1 MRDCYDIMQF
11 LEYLLHDTSANMWS
25 DVQRLMAINA
35 AYEQVCNRVIEAH
48 ENWFYKVA
56 TITKGTVS
64 RNATPFDFP
73 AAPATVSKILLI
85 TDTNGDPV
93 NPIILQTKERGYL
106 LGASRDTDRVVD
118 IGYWLD
124 HDKIWINSNSW
135 TGSLYM
141 YYIRKPAR
149 MQYGTAE
156 AGAATTMTLDA
167 DTRPEIVDDYYNDLP
182 FTIREGT
189 GAGEEATASDY
200 VGSTRVLT
208 IDFASTPS
216 TDSVYS
222 SVSELPDGHNE
233 IVAIGAAIR
242 ALMYDVAQ
250 MPKLQELKGWYS
262 KLEFDLL
269 DYLANRQQQVSRS
282 VHMSNVD

>member
-25 DVQRLMAINA
+25 DVKRLMAINA
-35 AYEQVCNRVIEAH
+35 AYEQICNRVIEAH
-48 ENWFYKVA
+48 EQWFYKTA
-56 TITKGTVS
+56 TLTAGTTS
-64 RNATPFDFP
+64 FDATPFDFP
-73 AAPATVSKILLI
+73 SAPAGLNKILLV
-85 TDTNGDPV
+85 TDSNGDP
-93 NPIILQTKERGYL
+93 LQPMALQQKEYGYAP
-106 LGASRDTDRVVD
+106 GASTDRVRSVN

-124 HDKIWINSNSW
+124 HDKLWVNSDSW
-135 TGSLYM
+135 TSDLRL

-156 AGAATTMTLDA
+156 AGTDTSMTLDA
-167 DTRPEIVDDYYNDLP
+167 DTRPEIVDDYYNDVA

-189 GAGEEATASDY
+189 GAGLEATASDY

-233 IVAIGAAIR
+233 IVAFGAAIR

-250 MPKLQELKGWYS
+250 QPKLQEMKNWYM
-262 KLEFDLL
+262 KLEFDLI
-269 DYLANRQQQVSRS
+269 DYLQNRQIQSSRP
-282 VHMSNVD
+282 VNMTNLD